1 MIGYAETVHGPIG
14 LRQRGAMSGATVP
27 ASSPPVTGRHRAHAR
42 GTPAS
47 WCPPPNDRGRA
58 LTRISANLVARG
70 CKGIYVP
77 ACAVKYP
84 TLLLRPLSRS
94 SSGLCVGGLPARGW
108 WCGVCPSPRWIL
120 TPRRYSPKC
129 LEGVFS
135 EVAPSPWSWYLG
147 DDRSG
152 RELRGK
158 ESKGC
163 TYCKSNT
170 RSGTS
175 KPGRPPSTD
184 SPTRGGTQAC
194 AVTRS
199 SSPQTMR
206 TTLCSTSSS
215 TARARRKPTLSG
227 SSAKCGRR
235 GKRPRP

>member
-1 MIGYAETVHGPIG
+1 MIDYAETVHGPIG

-27 ASSPPVTGRHRAHAR
+27 ASSPPVTARHRAHAR

-47 WCPPPNDRGRA
+47 WCPPTNDRGRA

-129 LEGVFS
+129 LEGLFS
-135 EVAPSPWSWYLG
+135 EVRLNGVLRSSPHQATLKQYQRNGHLAYSPGVFPPRYLG
-147 DDRSG
+147 CRYYLN
-152 RELRGK
+152 RV
-158 ESKGC
+158 
-163 TYCKSNT
+163 
-170 RSGTS
+170 
-175 KPGRPPSTD
+175 
-184 SPTRGGTQAC
+184 
-194 AVTRS
+194 AVS
-199 SSPQTMR
+199 V
-206 TTLCSTSSS
+206 
-215 TARARRKPTLSG
+215 A
-227 SSAKCGRR
+227 
-235 GKRPRP
+235 

>member
-1 MIGYAETVHGPIG
+1 MGAGGSMIGYAETVHGPIG
-14 LRQRGAMSGATVP
+14 LRQPGAMSGATVP

-58 LTRISANLVARG
+58 LTRISAKLVARG

-129 LEGVFS
+129 LEGSFS
-135 EVAPSPWSWYLG
+135 EVRYLQMTSRGTKELAEWYIH
-147 DDRSG
+147 
-152 RELRGK
+152 
-158 ESKGC
+158 
-163 TYCKSNT
+163 T
-170 RSGTS
+170 
-175 KPGRPPSTD
+175 PPPSVYAQ
-184 SPTRGGTQAC
+184 S
-194 AVTRS
+194 VT
-199 SSPQTMR
+199 
-206 TTLCSTSSS
+206 
-215 TARARRKPTLSG
+215 
-227 SSAKCGRR
+227 
-235 GKRPRP
+235 

>member
-129 LEGVFS
+129 LEGEFS
-135 EVAPSPWSWYLG
+135 ELRLNGVLRSSRVRSRVSVCLSRFSRAQGVKAKGPILSRPLYRSEDERPSG
-147 DDRSG
+147 A
-152 RELRGK
+152 
-158 ESKGC
+158 
-163 TYCKSNT
+163 
-170 RSGTS
+170 
-175 KPGRPPSTD
+175 
-184 SPTRGGTQAC
+184 SPTR
-194 AVTRS
+194 
-199 SSPQTMR
+199 
-206 TTLCSTSSS
+206 TLPRAP
-215 TARARRKPTLSG
+215 ARPPPVVAPAADGVATEVPGVAQLPVF
-227 SSAKCGRR
+227 
-235 GKRPRP
+235 PR

>member
-1 MIGYAETVHGPIG
+1 MVAGGSMIGYAETVHGPIG

-27 ASSPPVTGRHRAHAR
+27 ASSPPVAGRHRAHAR

-84 TLLLRPLSRS
+84 TLLLPPLSRS

-129 LEGVFS
+129 LEGKFS
-135 EVAPSPWSWYLG
+135 EVCLAPAL
-147 DDRSG
+147 
-152 RELRGK
+152 
-158 ESKGC
+158 
-163 TYCKSNT
+163 
-170 RSGTS
+170 
-175 KPGRPPSTD
+175 
-184 SPTRGGTQAC
+184 
-194 AVTRS
+194 
-199 SSPQTMR
+199 
-206 TTLCSTSSS
+206 
-215 TARARRKPTLSG
+215 
-227 SSAKCGRR
+227 CGRDSYVECR
-235 GKRPRP
+235 GFIAQHT